1 MSAFRAMGDQQ
12 ARRARGSSTW
22 DVSCQDKTGAIM
34 MIFLT
39 QLFLTHT
46 AVPEGNAGAEANYR
60 VVNTDYTS
68 YAILYNCRQKLF
80 IKKGE
85 MIAST

>member
-1 MSAFRAMGDQQ
+1 
-12 ARRARGSSTW
+12 
-22 DVSCQDKTGAIM
+22 
-34 MIFLT
+34 MI
-39 QLFLTHT
+39 HT
-46 AVPEGNAGAEANYR
+46 AVPEGNTGAEANYR

-85 MIAST
+85 LIASTGISKLLDAYYY

>member
-1 MSAFRAMGDQQ
+1 MSAFRAMGDQR
-12 ARRARGSSTW
+12 ARMARGSSTW
-22 DVSCQDKTGAIM
+22 DVSCKDKTGA

-85 MIAST
+85 IIAYT

>member
-1 MSAFRAMGDQQ
+1 
-12 ARRARGSSTW
+12 
-22 DVSCQDKTGAIM
+22 
-34 MIFLT
+34 MI
-39 QLFLTHT
+39 HT

-85 MIAST
+85 MIVST

>member
-1 MSAFRAMGDQQ
+1 
-12 ARRARGSSTW
+12 
-22 DVSCQDKTGAIM
+22 M
-34 MIFLT
+34 MRFHPTVLV
-39 QLFLTHT
+39 HT

-85 MIAST
+85 IIAYT

>member
-1 MSAFRAMGDQQ
+1 MSAFRAMGGQR
-12 ARRARGSSTW
+12 ARMARGSSTW
-22 DVSCQDKTGAIM
+22 DVSCKDKTGAIM
-34 MIFLT
+34 MIFHPTLI
-39 QLFLTHT
+39 HT